1 MLFFNFPEPRLR
13 KAALPFFEVGYYEAS
28 DWQERDE
35 QLPLP
40 LVVPKPFSVCV
51 PCTWL
56 SSRSFDVAAS
66 LPLAEIDFP
75 GLAIS

>member
-1 MLFFNFPEPRLR
+1 M
-13 KAALPFFEVGYYEAS
+13 PFFSEPGYWNPS
-28 DWQERDE
+28 DWQEVNER
-35 QLPLP
+35 LLLP

-66 LPLAEIDFP
+66 LPPAEMDFP
-75 GLAIS
+75 GLAIP